1 MKDRTLPGWLVA
13 PLAVGGFLLLAWLE
27 RRHPLRRPVE
37 PKVRREARNLAI
49 AGIGAAALQLVE
61 TPAVRWLTPVVE
73 RRRWG
78 LLKLVRMPVWIET
91 ALAVLFIDY
100 SMYVWHILMHRIP
113 LFWRFHLAHHTDL
126 DLDASTALRFHFGE
140 LLISVPWR
148 AVQILS
154 IGVSPLAFSLWQLLF
169 LLEIMFHHSGV
180 ELPVEVERRVAWII
194 VTPRMHGIHHSIVRA
209 ETEANWAS
217 VLSIWDRLHR
227 TLRLNVAQRE
237 VIIGVPAYR
246 EPEQVTLL
254 QTLALPFG
262 SLPPVWRLPGD
273 GEPARGTTSDPCD
286 HLLA

>member
-1 MKDRTLPGWLVA
+1 MKDRMPPGWLVA
-13 PLAVGGFLLLAWLE
+13 PLAVGGLLLLAWLE
-27 RRHPLRRPVE
+27 RRRPLRRPVE

-49 AGIGAAALQLVE
+49 AGIGAAAVQLVE
-61 TPAVRWLTPVVE
+61 TPVVRWLTPVVE

-78 LLKLVRMPVWIET
+78 LVKLVRMPVWMET

-140 LLISVPWR
+140 LFISVPWR

-154 IGVSPLAFSLWQLLF
+154 IGVSPLAFSLWQMLF

-180 ELPVEVERRVAWII
+180 GLPVGVERRLAWII
-194 VTPRMHGIHHSIVRA
+194 VTPRIHGIHHSIVRE
-209 ETEANWAS
+209 ETESNWAS

-227 TLRLNVAQRE
+227 TLRLNVPQRE
-237 VIIGVPAYR
+237 AIIGVPAYPGTGAGHTTADVGAAFR
-246 EPEQVTLL
+246 IAASGLEVARKRRASAQRD
-254 QTLALPFG
+254 FG
-262 SLPPVWRLPGD
+262 PL
-273 GEPARGTTSDPCD
+273 
-286 HLLA
+286 